1 MRLIRQIKNRTS
13 DDKDDKE
20 RYRLYIAQLQ
30 DVSTLGVLEAFM
42 EEAPQ
47 VALQIYIL
55 LRRGGVDLG
64 SFEDLI
70 VVLSIPKSLALFA
83 LHLLIY
89 ARYLRD
95 GDEESPQMS
104 WCSFGSL
111 LYFVWRLF
119 MLTSRILALALFA
132 SHFTRFVFVVAGIRL
147 ILSYALLWRQ
157 KCEYFEGA
165 PIKQELFR
173 CAIAYVHMFCFF
185 PLEGKNTRKWGYPY
199 YILTLIENS
208 TIVLLWNFVARYN
221 LKFRITMLTAEWT
234 TFAIGIASLVLFYRC
249 FHPSFYLPTERS
261 ARQVQNVAENGSMHQ
276 SSLTCNV
283 SHV

>member
-1 MRLIRQIKNRTS
+1 M
-13 DDKDDKE
+13 
-20 RYRLYIAQLQ
+20 
-30 DVSTLGVLEAFM
+30 
-42 EEAPQ
+42 
-47 VALQIYIL
+47 
-55 LRRGGVDLG
+55 G

-89 ARYLRD
+89 TRYLKD

-132 SHFTRFVFVVAGIRL
+132 SHFTHFVFVVAGIRL

-173 CAIAYVHMFCFF
+173 WAIAYVHMFCFF